1 MEGATVYSMGKS
13 AKPDDCSEVEYL
25 FGAVGKCWR
34 VNENLIDA
42 VTGVSGSGPAY
53 MYLMLEALMEEGV
66 SNMKTVVNSPFIKL
80 PTYGIFLASTVA

>member
-66 SNMKTVVNSPFIKL
+66 SNMNPVVSRVVHYPI
-80 PTYGIFLASTVA
+80 I